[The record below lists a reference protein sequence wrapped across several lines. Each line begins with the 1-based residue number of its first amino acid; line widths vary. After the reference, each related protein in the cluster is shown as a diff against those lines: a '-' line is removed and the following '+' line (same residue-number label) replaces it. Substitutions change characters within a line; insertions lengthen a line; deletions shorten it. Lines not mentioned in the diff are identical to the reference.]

1 MKVLAQRLDRENSLR
16 KMEKKRTRGPSR
28 VSRTI
33 PDTTGKQLVVVESP
47 AKART
52 INKYLG
58 SDYVVAASVG
68 HVIRFPGSI
77 SHVILPQPTT

>member
-16 KMEKKRTRGPSR
+16 KMEKKKTRGPSR

-47 AKART
+47 VQIMWLLLQLGTFVISRRRTQKA
-52 INKYLG
+52 
-58 SDYVVAASVG
+58 
-68 HVIRFPGSI
+68 
-77 SHVILPQPTT
+77 